1 MRTPAA
7 LVSLALAA
15 APLGCGSSDNEMP
28 LDPSG
33 MYSINL
39 RNDMNGCSLE
49 NWQEGAVSMVPLTI
63 TRSATD
69 PTAITGKLGGV
80 AGVVAVLVIG
90 TDTFTGK
97 VKGNGVQLESLGSRR
112 MMMGACESTGVIRL
126 QGMLTGDV
134 LTGLVSYSFNTNK
147 DPACGVKNTCA
158 TLQSFNGTRPPTVP

>member
-1 MRTPAA
+1 MRTLAR
-7 LVSLALAA
+7 LLSLALAA
-15 APLGCGSSDNEMP
+15 APLGCGGDGDQPP

-39 RNDMNGCSLE
+39 RNDMNGCALE

-63 TRSATD
+63 TRSTTD

-90 TDTFTGK
+90 TDTFTGTI
-97 VKGNGVQLESLGSRR
+97 KGANVQLESLGSRR

-126 QGMLTGDV
+126 QGMLAGDA

-147 DPACGVKNTCA
+147 DASCGVKNTCA
-158 TLQSFNGTRPPTVP
+158 TLQSFNGTRPPTKP